1 MCKWYMDNLS
11 KEVGQ
16 LLSHV
21 EEAVYSIFMMIKWL
35 NEGLCDKI
43 FPFLAGFRTLLERL
57 KILHKKYHLL
67 GMISGWIAMFLL

>member
-1 MCKWYMDNLS
+1 MCKWYMDHLS

-35 NEGLCDKI
+35 NVGLCDQI

-67 GMISGWIAMFLL
+67 GMISGWIAMFSL